1 MADAQR
7 AEEYDMQSGNAD
19 LEREKVIARIR
30 KMEQQEQKENR
41 KEAGNTSRTNTGKIR
56 FDFIDLM
63 DYSARREVTPKD
75 SYHIVSDDMVLD
87 DTGLGEDDA
96 ISQEKVEES
105 IQPLQL
111 AEESMQ
117 PLQPAG
123 ESIRLTQLE
132 ADDNN
137 QSLLSLSREDPAEEM
152 STVMKIPEN
161 SQPAEELTEK
171 SVAELTEKA
180 AEEPAAELTEEP
192 AEVLT
197 EEPVKRD
204 VIQPEEKKERKKSVY
219 ETDQLFAPMLKRA
232 EDISLAAFLANDTD
246 EELAVSV
253 GGELYIN
260 TAASIRLLV
269 KAGHASLHMKPEEA
283 GKLWG
288 TVCFYSIDA
297 GYTNMAFWNIA
308 NVVYKSDSAKA
319 KAILKVIIKKEK
331 KLMQIIDE
339 CLSRNKMMEE

>member
-1 MADAQR
+1 
-7 AEEYDMQSGNAD
+7 
-19 LEREKVIARIR
+19 
-30 KMEQQEQKENR
+30 
-41 KEAGNTSRTNTGKIR
+41 
-56 FDFIDLM
+56 
-63 DYSARREVTPKD
+63 
-75 SYHIVSDDMVLD
+75 MVLD
-87 DTGLGEDDA
+87 DAGLSEDDA

-117 PLQPAG
+117 PLQLAEENIQPLQPAG

-132 ADDNN
+132 AHDNN

-171 SVAELTEKA
+171 PVAELTEEA
-180 AEEPAAELTEEP
+180 AEEPAAEPTEEP

-197 EEPVKRD
+197 EEPVKYD

-269 KAGHASLHMKPEEA
+269 KAGH
-283 GKLWG
+283 
-288 TVCFYSIDA
+288 
-297 GYTNMAFWNIA
+297 
-308 NVVYKSDSAKA
+308 DSAKA

>member
-75 SYHIVSDDMVLD
+75 SYHIVSDDM
-87 DTGLGEDDA
+87 GLGEDDA
-96 ISQEKVEES
+96 ISREQVEES
-105 IQPLQL
+105 MQPLQP
-111 AEESMQ
+111 AEENIQ

-171 SVAELTEKA
+171 SVAELTEEA
-180 AEEPAAELTEEP
+180 AEEPAAEP
-192 AEVLT
+192 T
-197 EEPVKRD
+197 EEPVKYD